1 MRWTDSQS
9 ILATIL
15 YASIFEYPLTLTEIH
30 RWLIFPFPKPPSI
43 RNYKQV
49 RVIHNQENYYS
60 DKHIYLNVLK
70 RKRRE
75 KYSKKKWR
83 IVKDEAKNIS
93 MIPGVMLLGISGGLA
108 MNNADEE
115 EDIDLFIICKKGT
128 LWTTRLC
135 VLMLLS
141 KDGRRRRYGI
151 IEERDLL
158 CPNMFISDEFLR
170 LPVKYRDVYTAHEI
184 LQMEPVFIRGN
195 TYMSFLQENNW
206 TQHVLPNAWK
216 WRINIAQHHTYVH
229 FSVFAW
235 VGCFIFKLFNGTCKR
250 IQLYIMRDRRTIET
264 VTDTVM
270 RFHPKDMRRKVNK
283 TFKKLLKNYDIPLD
297 SEFF

>member
-15 YASIFEYPLTLTEIH
+15 YASIFDYPLTVTEIH
-30 RWLIFPFPKPPSI
+30 RWLIFPFSKPPP
-43 RNYKQV
+43 
-49 RVIHNQENYYS
+49 IHNYQNIQVIQHHEKYYS
-60 DKHIYLNVLK
+60 DNSVYIRVMK

-75 KYSKKKWR
+75 KYSKRKWK
-83 IVKDEAKNIS
+83 IVKEEARKIS

-128 LWTTRLC
+128 IWTTRLC
-135 VLMLLS
+135 VLFVLS
-141 KDGRRRRYGI
+141 KDGKRRRYGI

-158 CPNMFISDEFLR
+158 CPNMFISDQFLK
-170 LPVKYRDVYTAHEI
+170 LPLKYRDVYTAHEI
-184 LQMEPVFIRGN
+184 LQMEPVFVRGN
-195 TYMSFLQENNW
+195 TYMSFLKENSW
-206 TQHVLPNAWK
+206 THYVLPNAWK
-216 WRINIAQHHTYVH
+216 WRIHMAQHYKHVP
-229 FSVFAW
+229 FSIFTW
-235 VGCFIFKLFNGTCKR
+235 FGCLFFMLTNDMCKR

-270 RFHPKDMRRKVNK
+270 RFHPKDMRKKVNTK
-283 TFKKLLKNYDIPLD
+283 FSELLKMYDIPLD
-297 SEFF
+297 SDFF